1 MKREELGA
9 ITHCVIV
16 IVGVVASWI
25 VLRST
30 SVKTLIWFVIVL
42 LIILIAYLVIDRI
55 LERRW

>member
-1 MKREELGA
+1 MKREELAA
-9 ITHCVIV
+9 ITHYVIV

-42 LIILIAYLVIDRI
+42 LIHLDCIFSNR
-55 LERRW
+55 